1 MKMRAEYKIS
11 NQEALKVRERMRFIK
26 NVASY
31 RRMEAVALLGE
42 GKTPEEVA
50 SITQYHPKYVRNLG
64 LEYHRKGIDAFSVDL
79 RQGGNNRN
87 MSFEEEEKLLEPFK
101 KAALAGQVLEISSI
115 KAAYEEAT
123 GKSLDTN
130 RGQIYNVL
138 HRHKWRKIKPR
149 SQHPDKASEAEIEAS
164 KKLTIALQ
172 N

>member
-1 MKMRAEYKIS
+1 MQAGYKIS
-11 NQEALKVRERMRFIK
+11 EEEALIIRERMRFIK

-50 SITQYHPKYVRNLG
+50 SIKKYHPKYVRNLG
-64 LEYHRKGIDAFSVDL
+64 LEYHRVGIDAFSVDG

-87 MSFEEEEKLLEPFK
+87 MSFEEEKKLLEPFK
-101 KAALAGQVLEISSI
+101 IAALAGQVLEVSAI
-115 KAAYEEAT
+115 KAAYEEAI
-123 GKSLDTN
+123 GRSLDTN

-138 HRHKWRKIKPR
+138 ARHEWRKIMPR

-164 KKLTIALQ
+164 KKLTIGLA